1 MKKLINILS
10 IIFIVLINTLLYFNI
25 SFILLAV
32 IFFYAVVFL
41 LYSEEA
47 FFILLILLFVYIP
60 LFLFLFIVH
69 WQIKMKGLIKLY
81 NCILDKY
88 SELTIAKIIDEFS
101 LIKLYNCILDKY
113 SELTIAKIIDEF
125 RTNKKWQ
132 KITLLIAGLL
142 DITGVI
148 LLFNFYS
155 TNNNEQNILSIFIMV
170 IMIYLMACG
179 GLLPSY
185 INLFKNWNSKYL
197 SGDYSQSF
205 EKFRVLKNLF
215 LP

>member
-25 SFILLAV
+25 SFILFAV
-32 IFFYAVVFL
+32 IFFYAAVFL
-41 LYSEEA
+41 LYSEDA
-47 FFILLILLFVYIP
+47 FFILLILLFVYLP

-69 WQIKMKGLIKLY
+69 WQIKIKGLIKLY

-88 SELTIAKIIDEFS
+88 SGLTV
-101 LIKLYNCILDKY
+101 
-113 SELTIAKIIDEF
+113 AKIIDEF

-132 KITLLIAGLL
+132 KITLLIAFLL

-170 IMIYLMACG
+170 IMIYLLACG

-185 INLFKNWNSKYL
+185 INLFKNWNSKYI
-197 SGDYSQSF
+197 
-205 EKFRVLKNLF
+205 
-215 LP
+215 

>member
-1 MKKLINILS
+1 MMAPIS
-10 IIFIVLINTLLYFNI
+10 TLLVAPMPPPIIVKGQYDEKEGTLSGEI
-25 SFILLAV
+25 SVYGTDYPFTDKV
-32 IFFYAVVFL
+32 KKPVFL
-41 LYSEEA
+41 LYSEDA

-88 SELTIAKIIDEFS
+88 SELTIAKIIDEF
-101 LIKLYNCILDKY
+101 K
-113 SELTIAKIIDEF
+113 
-125 RTNKKWQ
+125 TNKKWQ
-132 KITLLIAGLL
+132 KITLLIACLL

-148 LLFNFYS
+148 LLFNFYH

-185 INLFKNWNSKYL
+185 INLFKNWNSKYI
-197 SGDYSQSF
+197 
-205 EKFRVLKNLF
+205 
-215 LP
+215 